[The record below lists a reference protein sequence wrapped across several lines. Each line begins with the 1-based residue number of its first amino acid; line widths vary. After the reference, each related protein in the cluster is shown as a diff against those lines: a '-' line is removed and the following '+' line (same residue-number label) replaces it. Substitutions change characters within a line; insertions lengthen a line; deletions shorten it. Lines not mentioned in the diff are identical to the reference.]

1 MKRGNNSIKNADIFF
16 NISSSK
22 TSKNLVGK
30 GLFTGAMMDD
40 SGLKSCLNS
49 KTLAYIQKL
58 NIEVQK

>member
-1 MKRGNNSIKNADIFF
+1 MKRGNNPTKNANVLS

-30 GLFTGAMMDD
+30 GLLIGAMMDD

-49 KTLAYIQKL
+49 ETLAHIQQL

>member
-1 MKRGNNSIKNADIFF
+1 MKRGYNQKEIAGILLNF
-16 NISSSK
+16 SSSK

-40 SGLKSCLNS
+40 FGLKSCLNS
-49 KTLAYIQKL
+49 ETLAHIQKL